1 METERAICINV
12 GLDYDN
18 LPEPLTIDYI
28 QNLVEKSKRLVEREI
43 GYPLEEEDFE
53 ETYSSNFLELG
64 RILRT
69 SYKNMKSVV
78 VKERKSRNT
87 GWTTLEEGRE
97 YDVDL
102 KQGKIT
108 FFLRLLPRFQ
118 LVDDVYNDLKI
129 EGIHGGLEEDTLT
142 TDLIND
148 LVIVTATI
156 NLFSAIKEDNAGE
169 MFSIGEFS
177 VRPIPARPDG
187 KTPIQLFEEEREY
200 LLKKLGVE
208 KSSMKFRI
216 I

>member
-1 METERAICINV
+1 MEIERAICINV

-28 QNLVEKSKRLVEREI
+28 QNLVEKSKRIVEKEI

-53 ETYSSNFLELG
+53 EVYSSKFLELG

-69 SYKNMKSVV
+69 SYKNMKSVI

-97 YDVDL
+97 YSADL

-108 FFLRLLPRFQ
+108 FFSRLLPRFQ
-118 LVDDVYNDLKI
+118 LVDDEYNDLKI
-129 EGIHGGLEEDTLT
+129 EGVYGGVEQNSLVN
-142 TDLIND
+142 DLII
-148 LVIVTATI
+148 LTATI